1 GGAWRGVRQAR
12 QPCGK
17 LPGVPCAHGMMRA
30 PPERFP
36 MAVVPELPLTDTV
49 LRLGLAT
56 ILGALVGLERERLE
70 RAAGIRT
77 HAIVSL
83 GAALIM
89 IVSMYG
95 FSDVL

>member
-1 GGAWRGVRQAR
+1 
-12 QPCGK
+12 
-17 LPGVPCAHGMMRA
+17 
-30 PPERFP
+30 

-95 FSDVL
+95 FSDVLGSAPGVEVDVSRVAAQVVSGVGFLGAGVI